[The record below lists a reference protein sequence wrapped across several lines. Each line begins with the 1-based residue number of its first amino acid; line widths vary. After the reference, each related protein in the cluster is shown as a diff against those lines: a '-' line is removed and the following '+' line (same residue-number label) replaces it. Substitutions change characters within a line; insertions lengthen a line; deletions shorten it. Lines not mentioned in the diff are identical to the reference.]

1 MRCRIC
7 GQEID
12 ADGSYCKFCGAKVY
26 DKGKK
31 DSSCLENGEFAIKDD
46 GTIVR
51 NPNGRRDGQREGMD
65 KEIFEVIEVGACSHR
80 FLASFQARM
89 QAYRIC
95 KNRYG
100 KNYRDYVEMLMRN
113 NYPVEYEK
121 AEIVKK
127 YLMFVCVSF
136 VLLMLILP
144 LLVVFPLILIEVVIY
159 KEGLYLTIVLSLIY
173 VLFVLLCYFVVRYV
187 VRHMVSLKKNYKT
200 LCGEKD

>member
-1 MRCRIC
+1 MICRIC

-159 KEGLYLTIVLSLIY
+159 KAVSHDSPIINICFICSFMLFCCSICSSTHGLVEEEL
-173 VLFVLLCYFVVRYV
+173 
-187 VRHMVSLKKNYKT
+187 
-200 LCGEKD
+200 